1 MSAGRNKSKAKASDD
16 VEFLLKTVDEK
27 NEQVSRLQNKFR
39 DVTHAYRSLLEEKKA
54 LEITIKALKTTGNKT
69 SFLNPKLLEV
79 TRSRTD
85 LNASSRTPSVSDLSE
100 IETHS
105 NADSADLEP
114 SKLAAN
120 LNDLNQDEKIG
131 ALTNHIQL
139 LIDAKS
145 KLERGFQAER
155 KKLRNDHDELKRKL
169 DEMSQAYDVRVK
181 EMKASLKQSQ
191 TDREKLTNDL
201 ASMVKSKSAD
211 QDNKILSM
219 KEENQAILLNLR
231 NENNQLKQKLKNL
244 SKQFENK
251 CEEVVQCGQ
260 ECSNLKMTHKQQLK
274 DKEESLSDLRDR
286 LEHAQ
291 NSSELRIGNLESKI
305 NELCTIIAQN
315 ESGNNLDESY
325 PKTNYILN
333 KDENQSKEKEPK
345 KSFETPSDF
354 DSAIEQIQTLKNYI
368 ETEAKNLN
376 IDFNFNEIWFQADSN
391 LKQEKEE
398 NKKLSTK
405 ITKLQDEN
413 IHLKEEYE
421 KYKIRTNYLI
431 KSAKQASK
439 ETIVSNESETQL
451 KKTIQKQKDEIDIL
465 NKRMHLA
472 DREKIEEIKLLNE
485 NFDAEKLT
493 LRNEFKVVLDKVEH
507 DRVKG
512 VNDLEKELVK
522 QRDRTMK
529 LLEEKDMELNKVKGR
544 YKTSPVINITKK
556 SLTRSESDNVDLKTI
571 ETFNTS
577 HEEVE
582 EVNELMNS
590 ALEQSNEYV
599 NSENNPNIHYSQ
611 ETAYKDIELN
621 KLRHTK
627 TQLEYFLKQNN
638 DEHTVDIDRF
648 QTQINVLKEEIERL
662 KLNESRDELN
672 RANLEYV
679 KNVVFNFMTTK
690 DNNVKLSMQTALTQI
705 LKFTKNER
713 QKLSIVH

>member
-1 MSAGRNKSKAKASDD
+1 MFGFWNP
-16 VEFLLKTVDEK
+16 LK
-27 NEQVSRLQNKFR
+27 
-39 DVTHAYRSLLEEKKA
+39 
-54 LEITIKALKTTGNKT
+54 
-69 SFLNPKLLEV
+69 
-79 TRSRTD
+79 
-85 LNASSRTPSVSDLSE
+85 
-100 IETHS
+100 
-105 NADSADLEP
+105 
-114 SKLAAN
+114 
-120 LNDLNQDEKIG
+120 
-131 ALTNHIQL
+131 
-139 LIDAKS
+139 LI
-145 KLERGFQAER
+145 
-155 KKLRNDHDELKRKL
+155 
-169 DEMSQAYDVRVK
+169 
-181 EMKASLKQSQ
+181 
-191 TDREKLTNDL
+191 
-201 ASMVKSKSAD
+201 
-211 QDNKILSM
+211 
-219 KEENQAILLNLR
+219 
-231 NENNQLKQKLKNL
+231 
-244 SKQFENK
+244 
-251 CEEVVQCGQ
+251 
-260 ECSNLKMTHKQQLK
+260 NLKIFNQKKQ
-274 DKEESLSDLRDR
+274 
-286 LEHAQ
+286 
-291 NSSELRIGNLESKI
+291 
-305 NELCTIIAQN
+305 
-315 ESGNNLDESY
+315 
-325 PKTNYILN
+325 
-333 KDENQSKEKEPK
+333 
-345 KSFETPSDF
+345 
-354 DSAIEQIQTLKNYI
+354 
-368 ETEAKNLN
+368 
-376 IDFNFNEIWFQADSN
+376 
-391 LKQEKEE
+391 
-398 NKKLSTK
+398 
-405 ITKLQDEN
+405 
-413 IHLKEEYE
+413 
-421 KYKIRTNYLI
+421 
-431 KSAKQASK
+431 